1 MTVPS
6 TVYRSSTTWEAGRPH
21 VLVAACSDGRLQEA
35 VDEFLSEHLG
45 IVAYDRLYLP
55 GGPGALSTSGVEYM
69 RSHTQKQELQFLVE
83 VHEIEEVVLLFHG
96 PTEGGPLDA
105 VCADYARVIG
115 KRERDAA
122 ASAQQSDLKELL
134 EFFGRYPGIRIHA
147 YRCEVGPDHVV
158 NFVDL
163 LAS

>member
-1 MTVPS
+1 MSNTA
-6 TVYRSSTTWEAGRPH
+6 TVYRSTTRWEAARPH

-35 VDEFLSEHLG
+35 VDEFLADHLG
-45 IVAYDRLYLP
+45 VSAYDRLYLP
-55 GGPGALSTSGVEYM
+55 GGPGALSTSGVEYV

-96 PTEGGPLDA
+96 PAEGGPLDA

-115 KRERDAA
+115 KRERESAA
-122 ASAQQSDLKELL
+122 KAQEEDLRELMD
-134 EFFGRYPGIRIHA
+134 FFGRYPSIKMHA
-147 YRCEVGPDHVV
+147 YRCEVDADRIV

-163 LAS
+163 L